1 MQQNSVDIQFRF
13 EARDGTVRGQPLLFR
28 NPIRILEARTIE
40 EVHQTLK
47 EAQCAWEEGYYVVGY
62 LAYEAAP
69 AFDPAFTV
77 HNGYDGP
84 LAWFSV
90 FERPEEYDE
99 HKRGSFTVS
108 EWVPQTSRKDFD
120 QAIDA
125 VRSGI
130 VRGETYQTN
139 YTIRLKGTLT
149 GDAHTYFE
157 ALQQRQKG
165 PYSAYIHT
173 GERVLCSA
181 SPELFFRWDGKTIVT
196 RPMKGTAP
204 RGKTMREDEEN
215 RAALQQSEKEQ
226 AENVMIVDLLRNDI
240 GRIAELGSVQ
250 VPQLLTVETY
260 PTVFQMTSTVEAKT
274 REDVKLIDVLGALF
288 PCGSITGAPKVST
301 MNYIHDLESSA
312 RGVYCGAI
320 GYMEPGGEAVFSVP
334 IRTVEVDV
342 ETGSAVYGV
351 GGGITWD
358 SKATSEYEEVLNKSQ
373 ILINSTSEWSLLE
386 TMRADNG
393 KVIYLQKHLDRMEA
407 SAHYFGYPFNQA
419 HVKQT
424 IEEIAKEDDCQS
436 YKLRALLSSD
446 GELTVE
452 KSLYTHD
459 NEVKTVRLATTPVD
473 RNHLFLQ
480 HKTTHR
486 DVYEQHQRAHLDVFD
501 VLLWNEDGELTEFTL
516 GNVVLEIDG
525 KRYTP
530 PLTSGLLAGT
540 FREFLLETEQL
551 HDRVL
556 RKEDLE
562 RAERVWLINSVREW
576 VEVEFI

>member
-13 EARDGTVRGQPLLFR
+13 EARDGTVREQPLLFR

-173 GERVLCSA
+173 GKRVLCSA

-516 GNVVLEIDG
+516 GNVVLEING